1 MGDQLTIFIA
11 VTAAAVVLQ
20 MLILLGMFLIMW
32 RLSKRVQDLE
42 TRVLPL
48 VEDGKK
54 LAADGKAL
62 LESARP
68 KIELILENATSVST
82 TAKEQAHKLDE
93 SLTAFM
99 ERARLQV
106 IRADELLTRT
116 FDRVEETSSKV
127 HHTVLSP
134 IRHLNGVLQG
144 IGVGLETFFTHSKRP
159 RNGSHHDEM
168 FI

>member
-1 MGDQLTIFIA
+1 MGDQLTTFIT

-20 MLILLGMFLIMW
+20 MLILLGMFLIIW
-32 RLSKRVQDLE
+32 KLSKRVQDVE
-42 TRVLPL
+42 ARVLPL

-54 LAADGKAL
+54 LAADAKAM
-62 LESARP
+62 LENARP
-68 KIELILENATSVST
+68 KIDLILENASSISS
-82 TAKEQAHKLDE
+82 TAKDQTHKLDE
-93 SLTAFM
+93 SLTTFM

-116 FDRVEETSSKV
+116 FDRVEDTGSKV
-127 HHTVLSP
+127 QNTVLSP

-144 IGVGLETFFTHSKRP
+144 IGVGLETFFAQPRRP
-159 RNGSHHDEM
+159 RNGSHDEM